1 MSHHHH
7 KPCIAID
14 ARMIRHSGIGVFLSE
29 VLRRWASDPPPFRL
43 KLYGSVRLLEEF
55 VPHGLDAEFDEW
67 NPPVYSISAA
77 LSPPRFR
84 EKVDAWYS
92 PHYATCL
99 RVGVPLV
106 CHVQDVLHHSH
117 PSKTG
122 HRVYSRMY
130 LRALQ
135 ATASFVLTTTRHVKV
150 QLQTLYGF
158 DAAKVLC
165 TGAGP
170 GVVEAHLNSNT
181 PVPRELERREY
192 LLAVGIYK
200 PHKNWEF
207 LLERLNG
214 MRDVKL
220 PIACAGLG
228 DNGPKLRELA
238 QHMNLKNE
246 MILLPPLNPEQ
257 LTSVYKQA
265 TALLFPS
272 IAEGF
277 GLPILEAMAT
287 GTPVLIA
294 DRSPMKEIAEGSA
307 FTFKPD
313 YAETFDNALRIL
325 LNDREARDRYVA
337 AGLKRAKLCSW
348 DRTARHVQD
357 ALMRTVT
364 GKLPL
369 MRIFPQSTRPIA

>member
-1 MSHHHH
+1 MTHGQQ

-29 VLRRWASDPPPFRL
+29 VLRRWACDPPPFRL
-43 KLYGSVRLLEEF
+43 RLYGNVRLMEEF
-55 VPHGLDAEFDEW
+55 VPHGLDAQLDEW
-67 NPPVYSISAA
+67 DPPVYSMRAA
-77 LSPPRFR
+77 LSPPQFR
-84 EKVDAWYS
+84 DRIAAWYS
-92 PHYATCL
+92 PHYATCM
-99 RVGVPLV
+99 RVSSPLV

-122 HRVYSRMY
+122 HRFYSRMY
-130 LRALQ
+130 LHALQ
-135 ATASFVLTTTRHVKV
+135 ANAKFVLTTTRHVKV

-170 GVVEAHLNSNT
+170 GVVEAHLTSKAA
-181 PVPRELERREY
+181 VPPELEGREY

-238 QHMNLKNE
+238 EQIGLKNE
-246 MILLPPLNPEQ
+246 LILLRPLNPEQ
-257 LTSVYKQA
+257 LTAVYRQA

-313 YAETFDNALRIL
+313 YAETFDKALRVL
-325 LNDREARDRYVA
+325 LNDRITREVYIH
-337 AGLKRAKLCSW
+337 AGLERARLCSW
-348 DRTARHVQD
+348 ERTARHIQD
-357 ALMRTVT
+357 ALMRTIT
-364 GKLPL
+364 GTLPV